1 MLTIAPPTAEFGF
14 AALATS
20 ILTRPIAK
28 PEHALAPAAD
38 ASKTEISQIDRLL
51 QWRAEHPGLFEF
63 LRVEGMKQ
71 SPKVRENLQRL
82 HRECKAQWKASAMRN
97 PKLRA
102 TEQHIAAKEWV
113 LRDPVGRV
121 FRFRNLKKFIRE
133 NENLFDAADV
143 QWKIPNG
150 KANQAWCRAFHA
162 LTRLRPG
169 CAKFLPEWQGWTWA
183 GEAAVC
189 QQALPKA
196 A

>member
-1 MLTIAPPTAEFGF
+1 MLTFAPSPVEFGF

-20 ILTRPIAK
+20 ILARPNPDAASAPVPADGETK
-28 PEHALAPAAD
+28 PEG
-38 ASKTEISQIDRLL
+38 SQIERLL

-113 LRDPVGRV
+113 LRDPLGRV

-133 NENLFDAADV
+133 NESLFEASDV
-143 QWKIPNG
+143 EWKIPNG

-183 GEAAVC
+183 GEASARE
-189 QQALPKA
+189 QALPKA